1 MMCAQESL
9 LLNVFIRANR
19 TVQSTLIMLV
29 FTLFFVSHSQS
40 TLALEL
46 DDEAPNFKLPKLES
60 SGELELNNYRGIVV
74 YVDFWASW
82 CGPCRLSLPVLSE
95 LREKYFAKGFE
106 VMAINLDEN
115 IDEALDFLKQYPV
128 SYPAIRDENSVT
140 PNLYGVRGMPTG
152 YLIDRQGNI
161 HKVHEGFKKSDA
173 KRLEQEIVTLLDK
186 GM

>member
-1 MMCAQESL
+1 
-9 LLNVFIRANR
+9 
-19 TVQSTLIMLV
+19 
-29 FTLFFVSHSQS
+29 
-40 TLALEL
+40 
-46 DDEAPNFKLPKLES
+46 
-60 SGELELNNYRGIVV
+60 
-74 YVDFWASW
+74 
-82 CGPCRLSLPVLSE
+82 
-95 LREKYFAKGFE
+95 
-106 VMAINLDEN
+106 MAINLDEN